1 MKKAIL
7 LALTVLSILITT
19 AQGYYMEYK
28 LTSGAAE
35 ANTNGTLKTYAQDGN
50 TRMEMNMN
58 VEGFGKMNVVNLVL
72 KSSPNTVYLLDETA
86 KTYTQ
91 LSGADDEDWADY
103 PQSEYEVTVVG
114 KEKVNGYNATH
125 VRVKRVGSKTGA
137 LEMWNTTEIAG
148 YAEYAGIKSKY
159 TGKDNML
166 KAMQAKGAAGFP
178 VRVKAAEK
186 NYTMQ
191 MDLVKAEKRSNPSSL
206 FSLSGYT
213 KSREVNYAPGTGD
226 MQEMIKKIQNMT
238 PEEQEQWIKQMQQQ
252 YAPK

>member
-1 MKKAIL
+1 MKNFFL
-7 LALTVLSILITT
+7 SALFVLKFAVTV
-19 AQGYYMEYK
+19 AQGYYMEYT
-28 LTSGAAE
+28 LTSNSGKE
-35 ANTNGTLKTYAQDGN
+35 NVTGTFKTYAQDGN
-50 TRMEMNMN
+50 TRVEMNMN
-58 VEGFGKMNVVNLVL
+58 AERLGGIRVVNLVL
-72 KSSPNTVYLLDETA
+72 KNEPTTVYLLDETA

-91 LSGADDEDWADY
+91 LSGADDDDWTDY
-103 PQSEYEVTVVG
+103 PQSEYEVTVLG
-114 KEKVNGYNATH
+114 KEKINGYNTIH
-125 VRVKRVGSKTGA
+125 VRVKHVGSKTSP

-159 TGKDNML
+159 TGKDNLL

-178 VRVKAAEK
+178 VRVKASEK
-186 NYTMQ
+186 NYTLQ
-191 MDLVKAEKRSNPSSL
+191 MDLVKAEKRNNSSSL

-213 KSREVNYAPGTGD
+213 KSRGINYAPGTGD